1 MKKFFLPLVSILL
14 IGVVLTGCSTTSNQS
29 AKINT
34 KKTEVAKT
42 ATSYYQSLNKADKK
56 KIIFKF
62 SQDQD
67 ETSDNS
73 ADPVYA
79 ISLKIT
85 NNTKKIV
92 KFDQSKFIV
101 FVSETTKFPSTKSG
115 IITLK
120 PGKSV
125 SINQL
130 IEKVSEQA
138 LVGNDS
144 YFIYMN
150 MDNKL
155 AKTLTVV
162 PKASVQNNTGTDS
175 SNDVQ
180 QSQDNSSAGTNDSTT
195 GALDNTDDSQSQ
207 EDGSSTVNNSFDKG
221 GNPQVN
227 PNVTDGGISDRIAAW
242 QEEARQEALN
252 QGMSDSEA
260 NDYSYKVAWQKE
272 NAFEESLDN

>member
-162 PKASVQNNTGTDS
+162 PKAIKIIRVLILQMMFNNHKIT
-175 SNDVQ
+175 
-180 QSQDNSSAGTNDSTT
+180 
-195 GALDNTDDSQSQ
+195 
-207 EDGSSTVNNSFDKG
+207 
-221 GNPQVN
+221 QVLGLTIQ
-227 PNVTDGGISDRIAAW
+227 PR
-242 QEEARQEALN
+242 
-252 QGMSDSEA
+252 MH
-260 NDYSYKVAWQKE
+260 
-272 NAFEESLDN
+272 

>member
-14 IGVVLTGCSTTSNQS
+14 IGAVLTGCGTTSNQYS
-29 AKINT
+29 NT
-34 KKTEVAKT
+34 NIKKPETAKT
-42 ATSYYQSLNKADKK
+42 AISYYQSLNKADKK

-85 NNTKKIV
+85 NNAKKIV

-101 FVSETTKFPSTKSG
+101 FVSETTKFPATKSG

-162 PKASVQNNTGTDS
+162 PKASAQNNTGTDS
-175 SNDVQ
+175 SNDTQ
-180 QSQDNSSAGTNDSTT
+180 QSQSQDTSSADSQ
-195 GALDNTDDSQSQ
+195 DSQS
-207 EDGSSTVNNSFDKG
+207 NNSESDNNQQGQSDASSIPDPRVAYQQLVKVSPNMPSYDEMTVTRGRYAWGYADSYGESWSVYDDGRLKG
-221 GNPQVN
+221 PGDPEPVLPSNN
-227 PNVTDGGISDRIAAW
+227 
-242 QEEARQEALN
+242 
-252 QGMSDSEA
+252 
-260 NDYSYKVAWQKE
+260 
-272 NAFEESLDN
+272 